1 MPRIAKKPEPGNILQ
16 EVSAGDARTRGPPV
30 ITADVGR
37 GSVVS
42 LANLD
47 PTNGAHR
54 FMLTSARNV
63 IEAWRLVR
71 RCGLPE
77 TSVKDKLP
85 YWKSTE
91 EEGWQQQVVL
101 APCMN
106 KAIHAKKSADSYQP
120 DTADRRKPRFRTHAP
135 GLPEVLLA
143 NVLLIWFCIHAKP

>member
-1 MPRIAKKPEPGNILQ
+1 MPRTARKPESGNIVK
-16 EVSAGDARTRGPPV
+16 EAAAEDAQNRGAPV
-30 ITADVGR
+30 ITADVGG
-37 GSVVS
+37 GSLVS

-47 PTNGAHR
+47 PTSGVHH
-54 FMLTSARNV
+54 FMLASARNV
-63 IEAWRLVR
+63 IEAWRLIR

-101 APCMN
+101 SPRLN
-106 KAIHAKKSADSYQP
+106 KAIHANMSADSYTP
-120 DTADRRKPRFRTHAP
+120 DTADRKKPRFRTHAP
-135 GLPEVLLA
+135 GMPEVLLA